1 MQEDQSQQ
9 QEYQIYDPQNREI
22 RVVVVKPSRPRYGL
36 HLVLFFLTVLS
47 TLGIGARLQFDFIN
61 NLPTFDKTV
70 DLFPW
75 RWILEDP
82 RRLLMGIPFSACV
95 LGILTAHEMGHY
107 VLCVRRRV
115 PATLPFF
122 IPFPNFIG
130 TLGAFIR
137 IKAPF
142 RNRKDLFDIG
152 IAGPIAGFVV
162 AVPVLFVSLLLS
174 KQLVVEN
181 TDMPFGMPMIFY
193 LAHWALAKLGVQAAA
208 ARLDF
213 AHLTLHP
220 TAIAAWVGM
229 FATSMNLLP
238 GGQFDGGHISF
249 GLNQRTHRAISFLVI
264 VVLIPLAVWF
274 SATWLIWA
282 IFLRLTIRH
291 PPLLEYSELGKTRI
305 LLTVLAVLMLV
316 LTFAYNPLPETGL
329 LDFLK
334 QWKK

>member
-1 MQEDQSQQ
+1 
-9 QEYQIYDPQNREI
+9 
-22 RVVVVKPSRPRYGL
+22 
-36 HLVLFFLTVLS
+36 
-47 TLGIGARLQFDFIN
+47 
-61 NLPTFDKTV
+61 
-70 DLFPW
+70 
-75 RWILEDP
+75 
-82 RRLLMGIPFSACV
+82 
-95 LGILTAHEMGHY
+95 MGHY

-174 KQLVVEN
+174 KPLVVEN

-193 LAHWALAKLGVQAAA
+193 LAHWALAKLGVQAA

-249 GLNQRTHRAISFLVI
+249 ALNQRTHRTISFLTI
-264 VVLIPLAVWF
+264 IALIPLAVWF
-274 SATWLIWA
+274 SVSWLIWA
-282 IFLRLTIRH
+282 VFLRLTIRH
-291 PPLLEYSELGKTRI
+291 PPLLDYPELGKTRI
-305 LLTVLAVLMLV
+305 LLTVLAVLILA
-316 LTFAYNPLPETGL
+316 LTFAYNPLPGTGL
-329 LDFLK
+329 LDWLSE
-334 QWKK
+334 WAKK

>member
-1 MQEDQSQQ
+1 
-9 QEYQIYDPQNREI
+9 
-22 RVVVVKPSRPRYGL
+22 
-36 HLVLFFLTVLS
+36 
-47 TLGIGARLQFDFIN
+47 
-61 NLPTFDKTV
+61 
-70 DLFPW
+70 
-75 RWILEDP
+75 
-82 RRLLMGIPFSACV
+82 
-95 LGILTAHEMGHY
+95 
-107 VLCVRRRV
+107 V

-174 KQLVVEN
+174 KQLVVKN

-193 LAHWALAKLGVQAAA
+193 LAHWALAKLGVHAAA
-208 ARLDF
+208 AQLDF
-213 AHLTLHP
+213 AQLTLHP

-249 GLNQRTHRAISFLVI
+249 ALNQRTHRAISFLTI

-274 SATWLIWA
+274 SLSWLIWA

-291 PPLLEYSELGKTRI
+291 PPLLDYSELGKTRI
-305 LLTVLAVLMLV
+305 LLTVLAVLILV
-316 LTFAYNPLPETGL
+316 LTFAYNPTPGFGL
-329 LDFLK
+329 KEILSG
-334 QWKK
+334 WMKK